1 MEEKT
6 RNLCAQIPESLHAR
20 VRREQEAL
28 GQTLGQYMTE
38 LITKY
43 YEYQANGGKMNMNE
57 TIKTLAF
64 QVPES
69 LKERLDRYLAAESRR
84 TGKKL
89 SLKEFMVGLLEKALD
104 EAEAQEQEQEHEQE
118 QDLRETEVQPLEVD
132 ETENES

>member
-43 YEYQANGGKMNMNE
+43 YEYQANGGKTNMNE

-69 LKERLDRYLAAESRR
+69 LKDRLDRYLAAESRR

-104 EAEAQEQEQEHEQE
+104 EAEAQA
-118 QDLRETEVQPLEVD
+118 REPDEVNAEDQPMEMD
-132 ETENES
+132 EAEN